1 MQSAALSGNLNLPE
15 SYRCSGEQEEAAN
28 LRIGGFE
35 PISFCDWPGEIVAT
49 IFCQGCPWRCP
60 YCHNPALIPA
70 NAKGKHN
77 WEEIVTFLESRRGLI
92 DGVVFSG
99 GEPTL
104 QAGVTTAVECV
115 RDMGFRIGL
124 HTGGPYPK
132 RLAEILPFLDWVGFD
147 IKAPMGDYEKITF
160 AKGSGAK
167 AFESLALLHE
177 SGVDFEL
184 RTTVHPDLLPS
195 KMLKKLEKE
204 LKALGYS
211 GLRLQKFRSDGV
223 DQELLNKTIRDN
235 ARRSSR
241 SGVHTFCNR
250 IQ

>member
-1 MQSAALSGNLNLPE
+1 MPE
-15 SYRCSGEQEEAAN
+15 FYRCSGEQGEAAN

-70 NAKGKHN
+70 NVKGTHN
-77 WEEIVTFLESRRGLI
+77 WHEIVTFLESRRGLI

-104 QAGVTTAVECV
+104 QAGVAEAIKCV

-132 RLAEILPFLDWVGFD
+132 RLAKILPLLDWVGFD
-147 IKAPMGDYEKITF
+147 IKASMTDYEKITH
-160 AKGSGAK
+160 AKGSGPK

-177 SGVDFEL
+177 SGVTFEL
-184 RTTVHPDLLPS
+184 RTTVHQDLLTDS
-195 KMLKKLEKE
+195 MLNKLERE
-204 LKALGYS
+204 LHALGYLN
-211 GLRLQKFRSDGV
+211 LRLQEFRPNGV
-223 DQELLNKTIRDN
+223 DQERLNKAISEN
-235 ARRSSR
+235 A
-241 SGVHTFCNR
+241 
-250 IQ
+250 